1 MCQGGDFSNRNGTGG
16 ESIYAGNRGKFPD
29 ENFKLRHTKIGQ
41 LSMANSGPNTNGSQF
56 FITLKGTPHLNG
68 KHVVFGE
75 ITSGLDVLQKM
86 ERVDTDRGDM
96 PARGQEV
103 VIADCGV
110 VGAKPPVSTTKP
122 VSSSGSSAVGG
133 NVRKREDDGEVS
145 SNGGGGRVSSTG
157 VGEERCHSDHKHKH
171 HKSSKSSTER
181 DSSHSSSSKHSKH
194 SKDHRERKLHH
205 DGASRGDSKHRSG
218 QSSGS
223 GHTEEDSRPTKKSK
237 AASSSFLFM

>member
-122 VSSSGSSAVGG
+122 VSSSGSSVVGG

-145 SNGGGGRVSSTG
+145 SNGGGSRLSSTG
-157 VGEERCHSDHKHKH
+157 VGEERRRSEHKH
-171 HKSSKSSTER
+171 HKSSKSSSER
-181 DSSHSSSSKHSKH
+181 GSSHSSRSKHSKH

-205 DGASRGDSKHRSG
+205 DGASRGDSSG
-218 QSSGS
+218 AGR
-223 GHTEEDSRPTKKSK
+223 TEEDSRPTKKSK